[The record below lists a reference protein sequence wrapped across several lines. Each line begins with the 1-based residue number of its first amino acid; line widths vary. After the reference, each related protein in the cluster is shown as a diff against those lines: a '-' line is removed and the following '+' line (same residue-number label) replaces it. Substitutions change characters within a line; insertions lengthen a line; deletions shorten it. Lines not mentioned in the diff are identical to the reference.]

1 MNWTKYIFTYLLPN
15 WLGTWKENA
24 IIWWHLMSGK
34 YDDYVLMEDE
44 IPFEECRGAF
54 WANINTDWT
63 DTRHQL
69 NELMELMKDEN
80 FDSVNIEDLDW

>member
-15 WLGTWKENA
+15 WLGTWKENT

-34 YDDYVLMEDE
+34 YDDYVLMEGE